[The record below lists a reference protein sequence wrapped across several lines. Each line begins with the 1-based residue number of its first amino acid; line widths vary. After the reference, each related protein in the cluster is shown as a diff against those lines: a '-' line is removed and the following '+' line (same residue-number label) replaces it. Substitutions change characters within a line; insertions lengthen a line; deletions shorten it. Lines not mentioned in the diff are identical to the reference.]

1 MWPTIASL
9 HMDDKA
15 AKWLKVYKL
24 KNGLGDWS
32 TFMTAVE
39 NKFGDNDYRESL
51 TLLLELQQVNT
62 LDQYISSFED
72 LQYQVTMH
80 NSELGELFFTTQF
93 LKGLKPEIG
102 SVVQAQVPDTMTRAI
117 LLAKIQQQVQDKSK
131 PRWHKSLTVTKPSAP
146 SLKSEPRA
154 NGQTSPLW

>member
-62 LDQYISSFED
+62 LDQYISSFEA
-72 LQYQVTMH
+72 V
-80 NSELGELFFTTQF
+80 S
-93 LKGLKPEIG
+93 
-102 SVVQAQVPDTMTRAI
+102 SV
-117 LLAKIQQQVQDKSK
+117 SCS
-131 PRWHKSLTVTKPSAP
+131 SLHSF
-146 SLKSEPRA
+146 
-154 NGQTSPLW
+154 